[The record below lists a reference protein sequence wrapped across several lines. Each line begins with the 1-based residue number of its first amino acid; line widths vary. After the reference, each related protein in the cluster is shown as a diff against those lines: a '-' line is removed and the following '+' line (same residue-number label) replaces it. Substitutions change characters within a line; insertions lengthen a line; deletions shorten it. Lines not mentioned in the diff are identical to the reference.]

1 MPKFYNIK
9 LALAFLS
16 LFALVSMVQDTYS
29 KYNTAAQGDAS
40 LSIAR
45 WQISIN
51 NQDIID
57 NSYITNAIT
66 PSTISSGHV
75 KEGVF
80 APQSVGYFDLVL
92 DYSNVDTSF
101 EYTIVTSIPESSGV
115 TDLIVTGYS
124 IDGGT
129 IVPVS
134 GGLTN
139 ITNTILLSEVER
151 TKTIRIYITWEDS
164 LTETM
169 DNEADTDA
177 TIAQAQ
183 AVLSVLI
190 NFKQV
195 TAID

>member
-66 PSTISSGHV
+66 PSTISSDHV

-139 ITNTILLSEVER
+139 ITNTILLSEVKR

>member
-66 PSTISSGHV
+66 PSTISSDHV
-75 KEGVF
+75 KKGVF